1 MEKIYLLGDIHTA
14 NAFRLGGVEGF
25 ITDQSNLD
33 ANLKEVI
40 DKEDAAIIIIT
51 RELAEKIPERIS
63 DINLN
68 LTLPVI
74 IELPGIDDE
83 RGFGK
88 SPAAYF
94 SEALGISI

>member
-14 NAFRLGGVEGF
+14 NAFRLCGVECF
-25 ITDQSNLD
+25 ITDQSNLET
-33 ANLKEVI
+33 NLNQVV
-40 DKEDAAIIIIT
+40 DKEDSAIIIIT
-51 RELAEKIPERIS
+51 RELAEEIPERIS
-63 DINLN
+63 DVNLN
-68 LTLPVI
+68 LNLPVI

-88 SPAAYF
+88 SPTAYF